1 MCACNLSCSNFKW
14 KYEAEIFESFR
25 WADRWRGDCLFG
37 CNAAWGAK
45 KPPELGFNGH
55 WHAKLN
61 MSIILTK
68 CISNFAASCRGGP
81 VAAKSPVA
89 ISDLVLL
96 HSYVTQGLSLSKKD
110 IKNASYDFWSSC
122 PPPLKESWIKFFK
135 VHTSRIGNLKSQLRI
150 TPIPEDHPTTVHV
163 PGFGLIWNK

>member
-1 MCACNLSCSNFKW
+1 
-14 KYEAEIFESFR
+14 
-25 WADRWRGDCLFG
+25 
-37 CNAAWGAK
+37 
-45 KPPELGFNGH
+45 
-55 WHAKLN
+55 

-150 TPIPEDHPTTVHV
+150 TPIPEDHPTTVQV
-163 PGFGLIWNK
+163 PGFVLIWNKKNKRMADQAKEGFNFELQFLEHHKDDYFKLGAKHNECANSPKTRDDLESL